1 MIAERFLRDSAF
13 YIIDEQMLQYRL
25 LSQVATSYVIVVIHC
40 KDESKVS
47 KVSWAW
53 QSIIKRTLGIPFFL
67 ITPQDSF

>member
-13 YIIDEQMLQYRL
+13 YIIDQQMLQYRL
-25 LSQVATSYVIVVIHC
+25 LSQVAHLVIVVIHC